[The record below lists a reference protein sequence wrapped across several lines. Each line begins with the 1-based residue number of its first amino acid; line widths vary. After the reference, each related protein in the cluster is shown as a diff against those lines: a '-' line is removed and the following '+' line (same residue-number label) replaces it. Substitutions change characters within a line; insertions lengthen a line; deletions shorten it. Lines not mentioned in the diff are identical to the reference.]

1 MNITDTI
8 IAVFWG
14 ICLVRGIF
22 KGPLNEL
29 FSIGG
34 VIGGLFVAANNTSEI
49 SRAMLGWVSS
59 LQLRQLLCFL
69 IFFSI
74 VYISIDIFG
83 LIMTYLFDIRRS
95 GWVFRIFGAMF
106 GLFKG
111 VAFIGVILL
120 PLVVFSPKNSTWI
133 RNSTIL
139 SYESTFSERIAN
151 AVPESMS
158 EVFDAHI
165 VVYKAY
171 WNRRI

>member
-1 MNITDTI
+1 
-8 IAVFWG
+8 
-14 ICLVRGIF
+14 
-22 KGPLNEL
+22 
-29 FSIGG
+29 
-34 VIGGLFVAANNTSEI
+34 
-49 SRAMLGWVSS
+49 
-59 LQLRQLLCFL
+59 
-69 IFFSI
+69 
-74 VYISIDIFG
+74 
-83 LIMTYLFDIRRS
+83 MTYLFDIRRS